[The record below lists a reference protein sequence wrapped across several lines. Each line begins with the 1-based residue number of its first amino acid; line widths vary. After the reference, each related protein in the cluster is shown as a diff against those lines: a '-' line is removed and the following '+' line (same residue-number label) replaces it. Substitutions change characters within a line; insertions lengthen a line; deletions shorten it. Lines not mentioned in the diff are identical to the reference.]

1 MALGQ
6 QLPLPPIPQDGLS
19 RNVTVQMPATSH
31 HVLTSPP
38 SGGPPSAFVSQSPV
52 GGDLTPSQQ
61 HKEYMKAKRRV
72 PASQRKRTQVSCDA
86 CKTRRC
92 KCIRLP
98 TGAGSDDESG
108 LPPCKLCTNTRIP
121 CVTTMPRKQRVYGS
135 VENLDK
141 RYRSLEALVSGLFP
155 ALAKAS
161 AEDLVAFG
169 RSKGIT
175 MPDFNDASEQTR
187 GTTITSPSSTSSDRM
202 PYTGLGMVNPERSYS
217 ILPPAYA
224 TKTAPMVPQLLPRP
238 PHEGAIDSEDGC
250 LGLIQDS
257 SAPQNDSQAVG
268 WRGQGHHRGTAEIL
282 TEKLA
287 QSLGGSVE
295 QSGPDNINS
304 SKQTRTLSSSDDPS
318 ITGIEGDGGLSADP
332 NYRRDHKPA
341 SMIDLP
347 TREEADVAIDC
358 REMDVGIPEDDFLEG
373 NILPPRYLEHA
384 APLYVIIA
392 AIRRDIFDPAY
403 VPSRMYRR
411 ALDYLEP
418 LASWQSS
425 LPRRM
430 RPASVEDGL
439 DGDEKVWRRVHLLHV
454 RYHHTLCLLARPY
467 LLKTIESVHGG
478 SPLGPDAAIIV
489 GLGRICLTGAMR
501 AADLLLEMWHANCLN
516 GVTWMDVFYAHLTS
530 LTIILAWLSP
540 QALEQDQDQD
550 PSQLPLPYKQH
561 IQSYTPDE
569 MRGTVRQLCHMMTTV
584 DMCGTHARCAKVSLE
599 LAKAVRIIEPE
610 NPAFR
615 SSPLPNAR
623 HMDDKQGTG
632 TEDRYPIGGDVKGES
647 PESKQGYTQQQHH
660 HHHHQQQHQE
670 QQPQYFSGA
679 GAPGYPA
686 WPGDGAS
693 ALDIHSQNPDLDLDF
708 SGVLS
713 ADLALASNEMQW
725 DMVMTAAQW
734 NDNGLNMD
742 MIWDP
747 HYPNIYPPGY

>member
-1 MALGQ
+1 MDQYRGTGDFPLGEPPWAPNLPHHPSQPGATPAPAPTSTPAMDLDQ

-19 RNVTVQMPATSH
+19 RIVTVQMPATSH
-31 HVLTSPP
+31 PVVTSPP

-72 PASQRKRTQVSCDA
+72 PASQRKRTQ
-86 CKTRRC
+86 
-92 KCIRLP
+92 
-98 TGAGSDDESG
+98 
-108 LPPCKLCTNTRIP
+108 
-121 CVTTMPRKQRVYGS
+121 RVYGS

-141 RYRSLEALVSGLFP
+141 RYRSLEALISGFFP
-155 ALAKAS
+155 TLAKAS

-187 GTTITSPSSTSSDRM
+187 HASAGPSGTTITSPSSTSSDRM
-202 PYTGLGMVNPERSYS
+202 PYTGLGVVNPERSYP

-224 TKTAPMVPQLLPRP
+224 TKAAPMVPQLLPRL
-238 PHEGAIDSEDGC
+238 PHEGAIDPEDGC

-257 SAPQNDSQAVG
+257 SAPQNDSQAIA
-268 WRGQGHHRGTAEIL
+268 WRGQGHYRGTAEIL

-287 QSLGGSVE
+287 QSLGGNVG
-295 QSGPDNINS
+295 QSGPDNIDS
-304 SKQTRTLSSSDDPS
+304 SKQTRILSSGDEPS

-332 NYRRDHKPA
+332 NYRRHHKPA

-347 TREEADVAIDC
+347 TREEADAYEQFLCCSLGRPSAIDC

-384 APLYVIIA
+384 APL
-392 AIRRDIFDPAY
+392 
-403 VPSRMYRR
+403 R

-430 RPASVEDGL
+430 RPASAEDGL

-454 RYHHTLCLLARPY
+454 RYHHTLCLLARPF
-467 LLKTIESVHGG
+467 LLKTIESVRGG

-501 AADLLLEMWHANCLN
+501 AADLLLELWHANCLN
-516 GVTWMDVFYAHLTS
+516 GVTWTDIFYVHLAS

-540 QALEQDQDQD
+540 QALEQDWDQD
-550 PSQLPLPYKQH
+550 PSQLSFPYKHH
-561 IQSYTPDE
+561 IQSYTADE
-569 MRGTVRQLCHMMTTV
+569 MRGTVRQLCHMMTSV

-599 LAKAVRIIEPE
+599 LAKAVGIIEPE

-623 HMDDKQGTG
+623 QMGDKQGTG
-632 TEDRYPIGGDVKGES
+632 TEDRCLTGGDVKGES

-660 HHHHQQQHQE
+660 QQQQQHQE
-670 QQPQYFSGA
+670 QPQYFPEA

-693 ALDIHSQNPDLDLDF
+693 APDMHSQNPGLDLEF
-708 SGVLS
+708 SGVLG
-713 ADLALASNEMQW
+713 ADPVLDLNEMQW
-725 DMVMTAAQW
+725 DMVATAAQW
-734 NDNGLNMD
+734 NDSGLNMD

-747 HYPNIYPPGY
+747 HYPNIYPPGYWGGQ

>member
-1 MALGQ
+1 MALDQ
-6 QLPLPPIPQDGLS
+6 QLPLPSIPQDGLN
-19 RNVTVQMPATSH
+19 RIATVQMPATSH
-31 HVLTSPP
+31 HVVTSPP
-38 SGGPPSAFVSQSPV
+38 SGRPPSAFVSQSSV

-72 PASQRKRTQVSCDA
+72 PASQRKRT
-86 CKTRRC
+86 
-92 KCIRLP
+92 
-98 TGAGSDDESG
+98 
-108 LPPCKLCTNTRIP
+108 
-121 CVTTMPRKQRVYGS
+121 QRVYGS

-169 RSKGIT
+169 RSNGIA
-175 MPDFNDASEQTR
+175 MPDFNDTSEQTR
-187 GTTITSPSSTSSDRM
+187 HASAGLSGTTIASPSSTSSDRM
-202 PYTGLGMVNPERSYS
+202 PYTGLGAVNLERIYP

-224 TKTAPMVPQLLPRP
+224 TKTAPMVPQLSPRP
-238 PHEGAIDSEDGC
+238 PHEGAIDPEDGC

-257 SAPQNDSQAVG
+257 SAPRNDSQAIE
-268 WRGQGHHRGTAEIL
+268 WRGQGHYRGTAEIL

-287 QSLGGSVE
+287 QSLGGNVE

-304 SKQTRTLSSSDDPS
+304 SKQSRILSSGDEPS
-318 ITGIEGDGGLSADP
+318 IIGIERDGELSADP
-332 NYRRDHKPA
+332 NYRRYHRPA

-347 TREEADVAIDC
+347 TREEADAAIDC

-384 APLYVIIA
+384 APLYIITA

-403 VPSRMYRR
+403 VPSRIYRR

-418 LASWQSS
+418 LASWQNS

-430 RPASVEDGL
+430 RPAPAEDGL

-454 RYHHTLCLLARPY
+454 RYHHTLCLLARPF

-478 SPLGPDAAIIV
+478 SPLGPDAATIV
-489 GLGRICLTGAMR
+489 ELGRICLTGAMR

-516 GVTWMDVFYAHLTS
+516 GVTWTDVFYAHLAS

-540 QALEQDQDQD
+540 QALEQDRDQD
-550 PSQLPLPYKQH
+550 PSQLPFPYKQH
-561 IQSYTPDE
+561 IQSYTADE
-569 MRGTVRQLCHMMTTV
+569 MKGTVRQLCHMMTSV
-584 DMCGTHARCAKVSLE
+584 DMCGIHARCAKVSLE
-599 LAKAVRIIEPE
+599 LAKAVGIIEPE

-632 TEDRYPIGGDVKGES
+632 TEDRCPTGGDVKGES
-647 PESKQGYTQQQHH
+647 PEPKQGYTQQQHH
-660 HHHHQQQHQE
+660 HHHQQHQE
-670 QQPQYFSGA
+670 QQPQYFPEA
-679 GAPGYPA
+679 GPPGYPA
-686 WPGDGAS
+686 WSGYGGSAPGM
-693 ALDIHSQNPDLDLDF
+693 HSQNPGLDLGF
-708 SGVLS
+708 SGILS
-713 ADLALASNEMQW
+713 ADPVLTPNEMQW
-725 DMVMTAAQW
+725 DMVATAAQW

-742 MIWDP
+742 MIWD
-747 HYPNIYPPGY
+747 YPNIYPPGYYEGQ